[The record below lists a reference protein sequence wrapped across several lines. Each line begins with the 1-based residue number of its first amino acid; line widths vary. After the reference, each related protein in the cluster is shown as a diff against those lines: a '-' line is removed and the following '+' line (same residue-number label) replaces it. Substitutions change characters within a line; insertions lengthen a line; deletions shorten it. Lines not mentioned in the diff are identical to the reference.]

1 MTNNFNYNYL
11 FSSKKMGKNFKKKFH
26 NKPSNESLSTFKQI
40 EKFIQ
45 EEKNKERD
53 KFSFQ
58 QKKVKMPYKMYM
70 GIKNSVLKKHKKE
83 MEFNKSNDIL
93 ASSDKNQKFMTKYIL
108 DKYNK
113 QQDLKRQQKLQ
124 ISRNNKTSQLKHG
137 VLTLGK
143 NWKNNLK

>member
-1 MTNNFNYNYL
+1 
-11 FSSKKMGKNFKKKFH
+11 MGKNFKNKYH
-26 NKPSNESLSTFKQI
+26 NKPSNESLSAFKQI

-45 EEKNKERD
+45 EEKNKERE

-58 QKKVKMPYKMYM
+58 QKKVKMPYKIYM

-83 MEFNKSNDIL
+83 MEYNKNNDII
-93 ASSDKNQKFMTKYIL
+93 AQSNTNQKFMTKYVL

-113 QQDLKRQQKLQ
+113 QQEQKRKQKLQ
-124 ISRNNKTSQLKHG
+124 ISRNNKPSQLKHG

>member
-1 MTNNFNYNYL
+1 
-11 FSSKKMGKNFKKKFH
+11 
-26 NKPSNESLSTFKQI
+26 
-40 EKFIQ
+40 
-45 EEKNKERD
+45 
-53 KFSFQ
+53 
-58 QKKVKMPYKMYM
+58 MPYKMYM

>member
-1 MTNNFNYNYL
+1 
-11 FSSKKMGKNFKKKFH
+11 MGKNFKKKYH
-26 NKPSNESLSTFKQI
+26 NKPSNESISAFKQI
-40 EKFIQ
+40 VKFIQ

-83 MEFNKSNDIL
+83 LEFNKNNDII
-93 ASSDKNQKFMTKYIL
+93 ASSNKNQKFMTKYVL

-113 QQDLKRQQKLQ
+113 QQEQKRKEKLQ

-137 VLTLGK
+137 VLTLSK

>member
-1 MTNNFNYNYL
+1 
-11 FSSKKMGKNFKKKFH
+11 MGKNFKKKIH
-26 NKPSNESLSTFKQI
+26 NKPSNSTISTFKQI
-40 EKFIQ
+40 EKYIQ

>member
-1 MTNNFNYNYL
+1 
-11 FSSKKMGKNFKKKFH
+11 MGKNHKNKYH
-26 NKPSNESLSTFKQI
+26 NKPSKESLYTFKQI

-45 EEKNKERD
+45 EEKDKERD

-58 QKKVKMPYKMYM
+58 QKKVKMPYKMYI

-83 MEFNKSNDIL
+83 MEFNKNNDII
-93 ASSDKNQKFMTKYIL
+93 AQSNTNQKFMTKYIL
-108 DKYNK
+108 DKYK
-113 QQDLKRQQKLQ
+113 QKQEQKRKEKLQ

>member
-1 MTNNFNYNYL
+1 
-11 FSSKKMGKNFKKKFH
+11 MGKNFKKKYH
-26 NKPSNESLSTFKQI
+26 NKPSNESISAFKQI
-40 EKFIQ
+40 EKYIQ
-45 EEKNKERD
+45 EEKNKQGD
-53 KFSFQ
+53 KLSFQ

-83 MEFNKSNDIL
+83 MEFNKNNDII

-113 QQDLKRQQKLQ
+113 QQEQKRKEKLQ

-137 VLTLGK
+137 VLTLSK

>member
-1 MTNNFNYNYL
+1 
-11 FSSKKMGKNFKKKFH
+11 MGKNFKKKLH
-26 NKPSNESLSTFKQI
+26 NKPTNESLSAFKQI

-70 GIKNSVLKKHKKE
+70 GIKNSVLTKHKKE
-83 MEFNKSNDIL
+83 MEFNKYNDII
-93 ASSDKNQKFMTKYIL
+93 AQSNTNQKFMTKFVL

-113 QQDLKRQQKLQ
+113 QQEQKRKQKLQ

>member
-1 MTNNFNYNYL
+1 
-11 FSSKKMGKNFKKKFH
+11 MGKNFKNKYH
-26 NKPSNESLSTFKQI
+26 NKPSNESLSAYKQI

-83 MEFNKSNDIL
+83 MEYNKNNDII
-93 ASSDKNQKFMTKYIL
+93 AQSNTNQKFMTKYVL

-113 QQDLKRQQKLQ
+113 QQEQKRKQKLQ

>member
-1 MTNNFNYNYL
+1 
-11 FSSKKMGKNFKKKFH
+11 MGKNFKNKYH
-26 NKPSNESLSTFKQI
+26 NKPSNESISAFKQI

>member
-1 MTNNFNYNYL
+1 
-11 FSSKKMGKNFKKKFH
+11 MGKNFKNKYH
-26 NKPSNESLSTFKQI
+26 HKPSNESISAFKQI

-70 GIKNSVLKKHKKE
+70 GIKNSVLKKHQKE
-83 MEFNKSNDIL
+83 MEYNKNNDII
-93 ASSDKNQKFMTKYIL
+93 AQSNTNQKFMTKYVL

-113 QQDLKRQQKLQ
+113 QQEQKRKQKLQ

>member
-1 MTNNFNYNYL
+1 
-11 FSSKKMGKNFKKKFH
+11 MGKNFKKKLH
-26 NKPSNESLSTFKQI
+26 NKPTNESLSAFKQI
-40 EKFIQ
+40 EKFIE

-70 GIKNSVLKKHKKE
+70 GIKNSVLTKHKKE
-83 MEFNKSNDIL
+83 IEFNKYNDII
-93 ASSDKNQKFMTKYIL
+93 AQSNTNQKFMTKYVL

-113 QQDLKRQQKLQ
+113 QQEQKRKQKLQ

>member
-1 MTNNFNYNYL
+1 
-11 FSSKKMGKNFKKKFH
+11 MGKNFKKKYH
-26 NKPSNESLSTFKQI
+26 NKPSNESISAFKQI
-40 EKFIQ
+40 EKYIQ
-45 EEKNKERD
+45 EKKNKQRD
-53 KFSFQ
+53 KISFQ

-83 MEFNKSNDIL
+83 MEFNKNNDII

-113 QQDLKRQQKLQ
+113 QQEQKRKEKLQ

-137 VLTLGK
+137 VLTLSK

>member
-1 MTNNFNYNYL
+1 
-11 FSSKKMGKNFKKKFH
+11 MGKNFKKKH
-26 NKPSNESLSTFKQI
+26 NKPSNESLSTFKAI
-40 EKFIQ
+40 EKFIK
-45 EEKNKERD
+45 EENDSKKN

-83 MEFNKSNDIL
+83 MEFNKNNDII
-93 ASSDKNQKFMTKYIL
+93 AQSNTNQKFMTKYVL

-113 QQDLKRQQKLQ
+113 QQEQKRKQKLQ

>member
-11 FSSKKMGKNFKKKFH
+11 FLSKKMGKNFKKKFH

-58 QKKVKMPYKMYM
+58 PKKVKMPYKMYM
-70 GIKNSVLKKHKKE
+70 GIKNSVLKKHKE
-83 MEFNKSNDIL
+83 ELEFNKSNDII
-93 ASSDKNQKFMTKYIL
+93 AQSKNQKFMTKYVL
-108 DKYNK
+108 DKYAKK
-113 QQDLKRQQKLQ
+113 QEEKRQQKLQ

>member
-1 MTNNFNYNYL
+1 
-11 FSSKKMGKNFKKKFH
+11 MGKNFKKKLH
-26 NKPSNESLSTFKQI
+26 NKPTNESLSAFKQI
-40 EKFIQ
+40 EKFIE

-70 GIKNSVLKKHKKE
+70 GIKNSVLTKHKKE
-83 MEFNKSNDIL
+83 MEFNKYNDII
-93 ASSDKNQKFMTKYIL
+93 AQSNTNQKFMTKFVL

-113 QQDLKRQQKLQ
+113 QQEQKRKQKLQ